1 MRCVPLIAM
10 AALLL
15 AACSK
20 DNSTAKQATVA
31 ATSVPQLYVNAD
43 PKLLLLTEAEVP
55 AGKWKISE
63 GSNASLQ
70 YFRSFDR
77 DAPDSAPATGATR
90 IAISGRIY
98 QNQAESADDTFQ
110 QCMGLN
116 GKGYLQATISIR
128 GFAPEEMRFSQ

>member
-15 AACSK
+15 AACGK
-20 DNSTAKQATVA
+20 DSSTAKHATAA
-31 ATSVPQLYVNAD
+31 ATPVPQLYINAD

-55 AGKWKISE
+55 AGKWKISD
-63 GSNASLQ
+63 NTTASLQ

-90 IAISGRIY
+90 ITIAGRIY
-98 QNQAESADDTFQ
+98 QNQAEAADDTFQ
-110 QCMGLN
+110 QC
-116 GKGYLQATISIR
+116 
-128 GFAPEEMRFSQ
+128 